1 MRSVA
6 TRNPYICDGCA
17 PKLQRSVFA
26 FVDVLGY
33 KDLVK
38 KTKGRANQE
47 SLLLRLHNALSSS
60 RDWLDGGNL
69 PEFVQKFGDK
79 DHFSL
84 KAFTDN
90 IAVGWPIGARRG
102 DGEGELISAL
112 HDLAAFQLTMVQAG
126 FFVRGAVA
134 IGDIYVDEVAVFGD
148 ALMEAHNGES
158 KLARVP
164 RIVLTKSANDLL
176 RSYLDSSPYLRSVHG
191 IRDVWQDNDGHWF
204 VNYLDTILIAEN
216 EVGPFFS
223 ELEQHKGSVQT
234 KLEEYGDD
242 PAIFAKYAWTAGY
255 HNDFC
260 DFYGFENRHKI
271 DSDVFAS
278 QRGPII
284 NRD

>member
-1 MRSVA
+1 MKSVA

-33 KDLVK
+33 KDWVK

-69 PEFVQKFGDK
+69 PDFIQKFGDR
-79 DHFSL
+79 DRFSL

-90 IAVGWPIGARRG
+90 IAVGWPIGFRRG

-112 HDLAAFQLTMVQAG
+112 HDLATFQLKMVQAG
-126 FFVRGAVA
+126 FFIRGAVA
-134 IGDIYVDEVAVFGD
+134 VGDIYVDEIAVYGD
-148 ALMEAHNGES
+148 ALVDAHKGES
-158 KLARVP
+158 KLAKDP
-164 RIVLTKSANDLL
+164 RIVLTESAKDVLQG
-176 RSYLDSSPYLRSVHG
+176 YLDTPSISGGAQRSRG
-191 IRDVWQDNDGHWF
+191 VWQDNDGQWF
-204 VNYLDTILIAEN
+204 VNYLDTILIAEDQ
-216 EVGPFFS
+216 VGPFFS
-223 ELEQHKGSVQT
+223 ELKQHKGSVQS
-234 KLEEYGDD
+234 KLEEYGHDA
-242 PAIFAKYAWTAGY
+242 AIFAKYAWTAGY

-260 DFYGFENRHKI
+260 DFHGFEARHKI